1 MKLIIKIQIN
11 ENTIIFLEPDLFSIN
26 EKNQLPIPA
35 AAFVPMPNII
45 MSVVD
50 MPNTKVA

>member
-11 ENTIIFLEPDLFSIN
+11 EKTIIFFDPNLFSIN
-26 EKNQLPIPA
+26 EKTQLPIPA
-35 AAFVPMPNII
+35 AIFVPIPNKI

-50 MPNTKVA
+50 IPKTKVA